1 VFKNIRY
8 RILSSYVVIL
18 ALILSGF
25 AIGVRLVFAHSLRQ
39 QLLEKLTTLGQGVA
53 ANLENENGKLKIEN
67 DFNAQEILNRNQ
79 AIQWFDIQGKLITQ
93 QGNFVIKTPLSKDS
107 FVQIQKGNPEI
118 KGITLPIIDS
128 HSRQLI
134 GYIRVS
140 QSLEELEKTLQKLDW
155 GLGVGI
161 LTALIL
167 SGVSGIILTN
177 QAMQP
182 IEESFQRLKQ
192 FTADA
197 SHELRSPLMAIESNV
212 AVSLKYPE
220 GMRETDQESFEAI
233 ASATTQMIHLT
244 EDLLLLARAERIST
258 TKKENVN
265 LTIILEGLFRRYQ
278 AQAQATDIHLQLVSH
293 EPLFLFSDPLQLQ
306 RLFSNLIENALYYTS
321 AGGFI
326 EITGNQKV
334 SSIEIQVKDSGIGI
348 APEDLDKIFEQF
360 WRADRSR
367 SYHTGGSGLGLA
379 IAQTITLQHKGKIIV
394 SSQVGVGSCFLV
406 ILPICQ
412 ANNS

>member
-8 RILSSYVVIL
+8 RILSSYVLIL

-25 AIGVRLVFAHSLRQ
+25 AVSVRVVFAHSLRQ

-53 ANLENENGKLKIEN
+53 ANVENENGKLKIES
-67 DFNAQEILNRNQ
+67 DFSVQELLNRNQ
-79 AIQWFDIQGKLITQ
+79 AIQWFDIQGKLIAQ
-93 QGNFVIKTPLSKDS
+93 QGKFVINIPLSKDN

-118 KGITLPIIDS
+118 EGIILPITDS
-128 HSRQLI
+128 HNRQLI
-134 GYIRVS
+134 GFVRVS

-155 GLGVGI
+155 GLSVGI
-161 LTALIL
+161 LAALIL

-220 GMRETDQESFEAI
+220 GMRGTDRESFEAI
-233 ASATTQMIHLT
+233 ASATTQMTHLT

-258 TKKENVN
+258 TKKEQVN

-278 AQAQATDIHLQLVSH
+278 AQAQATNIDLQFVSN
-293 EPLFLFSDPLQLQ
+293 EPLFLFGDPLQLQ

-321 AGGFI
+321 AGGLI
-326 EITGNQKV
+326 EIKGNQKG
-334 SSIEIQVKDSGIGI
+334 SSLEIQVKDSGIGI

-379 IAQTITLQHKGKIIV
+379 IAQTIALQHKGKIIV

-406 ILPICQ
+406 ILPVCQ
-412 ANNS
+412 AIN

>member
-39 QLLEKLTTLGQGVA
+39 QLLEKLTALGQGIA

-67 DFNAQEILNRNQ
+67 DFNAQEILNKNQ
-79 AIQWFDIQGKLITQ
+79 AIQWFDIQGKLIAQ
-93 QGNFVIKTPLSKDS
+93 QGNFIIKTPLSKDN
-107 FVQIQKGNPEI
+107 FLQIQKGNPEI
-118 KGITLPIIDS
+118 QGITLPITES
-128 HSRQLI
+128 HNRQLI

-161 LTALIL
+161 LAALIL

-220 GMRETDQESFEAI
+220 GMRETDRESFEAI

-258 TKKENVN
+258 TKKENIN
-265 LTIILEGLFRRYQ
+265 LAIILEGLFRRYQ
-278 AQAQATDIHLQLVSH
+278 AQAQATNIHLQLVPH
-293 EPLFLFSDPLQLQ
+293 EPLFLFGDPLQLQ

-326 EITGNQKV
+326 EITGNQKGL
-334 SSIEIQVKDSGIGI
+334 SIEIQVKDSGIGI

-379 IAQTITLQHKGKIIV
+379 IAQTIALQHKGKIIV